1 MINFIKNISPLEL
14 GIIVAILIFFFGAK
28 KITSLGKMGGEV
40 VKEIKNIKKEFTSAV
55 DIDDDDKSKNERKGA
70 QK

>member
-55 DIDDDDKSKNERKGA
+55 DIDNDDKSKNERKGA